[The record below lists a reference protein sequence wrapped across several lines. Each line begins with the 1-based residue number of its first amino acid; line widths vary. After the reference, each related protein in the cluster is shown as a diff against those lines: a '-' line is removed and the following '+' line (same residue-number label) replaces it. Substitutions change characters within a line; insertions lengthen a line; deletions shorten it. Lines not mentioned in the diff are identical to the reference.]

1 MIILPAIDMIDGQ
14 PVRLVQGRFEDKTVV
29 ADDILTTAEK
39 FESLGAEWLHMVD
52 LDGAKA
58 GKRMNQDVV
67 KKTAQTLSI
76 PLEIGG
82 GIRTMGDVSDYIENG
97 VSRVI
102 LGTSAI
108 EDQSFVKEAVR
119 RYGEKIAVGIDCK
132 DGYACGRGWLSV
144 SKITLTD
151 LARQMEDIGVQ
162 TVIVTDISK
171 DGTLNGPNVE
181 MLAKLKMAVNMNII
195 ASGGIRDIENIKS
208 LRKLGI
214 YGAITGKAV
223 YAGTLDLKEAIEVAK

>member
-208 LRKLGI
+208 LRKLASMAPLQARQYMPVRWI
-214 YGAITGKAV
+214 
-223 YAGTLDLKEAIEVAK
+223 